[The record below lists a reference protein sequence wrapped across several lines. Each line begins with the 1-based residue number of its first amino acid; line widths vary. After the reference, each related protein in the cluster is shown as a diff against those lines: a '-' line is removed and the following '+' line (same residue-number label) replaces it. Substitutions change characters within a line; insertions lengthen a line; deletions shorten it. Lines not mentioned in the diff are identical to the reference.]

1 MTRKI
6 NWSDAVFFFDVDD
19 TLIET
24 AKNSIIASQGI
35 FNTLKKELGKEKAKS
50 VTERFRYIFN
60 TLANQHW
67 ANQDQDHSEYDSI
80 IDEINKFQKP
90 VVEKYGN
97 IRKWSREVFLK
108 IASDDLSIHLNPELI
123 YESIN
128 NYWEMVSDN
137 STPIEGVLNLFKKI
151 KSHNRPIYFVTGS
164 DARLKMN
171 SQELF
176 DYDPKYSE
184 QFKAKRINALKNKGL
199 FFNALSIGDPEDK
212 PHLDFFEKAVTIAE
226 KDLGHKLDYKN
237 SIMFGDSYVAD
248 LQIPREKMNFG
259 LVVLFKKGQ
268 EKPIEEAESYI
279 SLGNIYSVT
288 DYLI

>member
-151 KSHNRPIYFVTGS
+151 KSHNMPIYFVTGS

>member
-1 MTRKI
+1 
-6 NWSDAVFFFDVDD
+6 
-19 TLIET
+19 
-24 AKNSIIASQGI
+24 
-35 FNTLKKELGKEKAKS
+35 
-50 VTERFRYIFN
+50 
-60 TLANQHW
+60 
-67 ANQDQDHSEYDSI
+67 
-80 IDEINKFQKP
+80 
-90 VVEKYGN
+90 
-97 IRKWSREVFLK
+97 
-108 IASDDLSIHLNPELI
+108 
-123 YESIN
+123 
-128 NYWEMVSDN
+128 MVSDN

-279 SLGNIYSVT
+279 
-288 DYLI
+288 